1 MIYFDLRDVHG
12 NKNLWLRG
20 VSQSAVKNLTVDERK
35 KLLTN
40 NPTNAVL
47 TPYTSGNNYVSVRVT
62 NFFGSEPFLAYMK
75 VKDYVKATTS
85 EYWNEGKYSG
95 MIQLIKN
102 GQECFIAPYFED

>member
-1 MIYFDLRDVHG
+1 MIYFDLCDVYD
-12 NKNLWLRG
+12 NKNFWLKG
-20 VSQSAVKNLTVDERK
+20 VSQSTVKNLTVDERK

-40 NPTNAVL
+40 TPTNAIL
-47 TPYTSGNNYVSVRVT
+47 TPYTSGINYVSVQVT
-62 NFFGSEPFLAYMK
+62 EFFGARPFLAYMK

-85 EYWNEGKYSG
+85 DYWNDGKYSG